1 MKSAYELAMER
12 LAKESPIDSITD
24 EQKKAIAEID
34 KKYSSKIAEREV
46 FLKSKIAEAMSNGE
60 FEEAQQQFRH
70 LLAQKVQRLMAQQPP
85 LGSWLCQRRPLLQHK
100 RLRPQR
106 PLPFV
111 PSPLMALQQCCQSKR
126 QCKISSESFASS
138 LLFTLEIQ
146 PCGETPY

>member
-60 FEEAQQQFRH
+60 FEESQQLEEELSREI
-70 LLAQKVQRLMAQQPP
+70 R
-85 LGSWLCQRRPLLQHK
+85 S
-100 RLRPQR
+100 LR
-106 PLPFV
+106 
-111 PSPLMALQQCCQSKR
+111 
-126 QCKISSESFASS
+126 SS
-138 LLFTLEIQ
+138 LESEK
-146 PCGETPY
+146 ETIRKLQ